1 MLMRRHIKVPPPYP
15 RSGGT
20 PSTGGGRVEVCER
33 GSLGVQSVF
42 MLVSVVIG
50 LDLLIYGSRYW
61 QWLVSSRF
69 SP

>member
-1 MLMRRHIKVPPPYP
+1 MLMRRQIKVPPPYP

-50 LDLLIYGSRYW
+50 LDLLIYVSRYW
-61 QWLVSSRF
+61 QWLVSSRV